1 MDIDVNSSEAT
12 AIECF
17 VKCLLYY
24 CLCYIFQICPFVES
38 WKAVK
43 VSKVV
48 TKCQLQCFSALTLLV
63 QSNQSIDKRSTL

>member
-12 AIECF
+12 AIQSF

-43 VSKVV
+43 
-48 TKCQLQCFSALTLLV
+48 F
-63 QSNQSIDKRSTL
+63 